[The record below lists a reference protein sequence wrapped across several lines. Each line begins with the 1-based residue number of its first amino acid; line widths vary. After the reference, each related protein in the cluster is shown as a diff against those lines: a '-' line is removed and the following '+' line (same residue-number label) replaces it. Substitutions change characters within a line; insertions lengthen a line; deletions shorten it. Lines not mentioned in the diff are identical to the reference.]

1 MGPEKSIRVKP
12 SCIGGVFLVGA
23 IRIAPCGI
31 CDSFGADQDTFGL
44 VQFVLNQDNIV
55 EGNSRVRIMGQSYAF
70 ADTVVVWIGPG
81 RLEDYVV
88 LGFNRTRVVP

>member
-1 MGPEKSIRVKP
+1 
-12 SCIGGVFLVGA
+12 VGTTW
-23 IRIAPCGI
+23 IAHCGI
-31 CDSFGADQDTFGL
+31 CDSLGADQDAFGL

-55 EGNSRVRIMGQSYAF
+55 EGNSRVGIMGQSYAF
-70 ADTVVVWIGPG
+70 ADTVVVLIGPG